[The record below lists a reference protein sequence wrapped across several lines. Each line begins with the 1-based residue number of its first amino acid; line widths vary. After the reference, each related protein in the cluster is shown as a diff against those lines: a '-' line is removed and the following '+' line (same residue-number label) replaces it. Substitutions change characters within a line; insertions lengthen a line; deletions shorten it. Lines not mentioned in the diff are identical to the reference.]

1 MLMGMA
7 FPIMPRMVM
16 LVGSVVIRMLV
27 GMNLGVAGMRML
39 VLVLVKM
46 VVDVIV
52 GVLMSVLYPIR
63 MGMLMGMGVLVPVS
77 MNMAMLM
84 FPSHDNSSFLQ
95 ENLYP
100 FSVKI

>member
-1 MLMGMA
+1 MFVSMA

-16 LVGSVVIRMLV
+16 IMGPVGIRVLV
-27 GMNLGVAGMRML
+27 GMNMGVAGMRML

-46 VVDVIV
+46 VVDVVV

-77 MNMAMLM
+77 MHVAVLM
-84 FPSHDNSSFLQ
+84 FPSHDNSSFLR

-100 FSVKI
+100 FFVKI